1 MTEAIGDSEALARGT
16 IASGA
21 STTSC
26 HSPTFARRVWGGN
39 GGK

>member
-1 MTEAIGDSEALARGT
+1 MTDAIADSEALARAT

-26 HSPTFARRVWGGN
+26 HSPTFARRVWGANN
-39 GGK
+39 GK